1 MKPTTLMMIPTY
13 NEADNIKDLV
23 EAVLAQSPE
32 VGVVIV
38 DDNSPDGTADIVLS
52 MGGRSGR
59 IELIVRKDERGRGS
73 AGIVGFRR
81 ALAMGAR
88 YIGEMDADFSHDPKY
103 IKDFLRMIERYDII
117 IGSRSVPGGGEVKRS
132 PVRRM
137 ITAFA
142 SVYIHALLGLTVA
155 DPTSGYRLF
164 RREVIETLDWDTMVS
179 VGPSIVQEMLI
190 QALARG
196 YSVVEV
202 PIVFSERRAGSAKFN
217 LRISVQS
224 LVMILRFRIKYGKI
238 RLGEHKRNDNR

>member
-1 MKPTTLMMIPTY
+1 MKPKTLMMIPTY
-13 NEADNIKDLV
+13 NEAENIKDLI
-23 EAVLAQSPE
+23 EAVLSQSPD

-38 DDNSPDGTADIVLS
+38 DDDSPDGTADLV
-52 MGGRSGR
+52 RSLGARDGR
-59 IELIVRKDERGRGS
+59 IELVVRKDERGRGS

-81 ALAMGAR
+81 ALGMGAR

-103 IKDFLRMIERYDII
+103 LKDFLRKIENYDIV
-117 IGSRSVPGGGEVKRS
+117 IGSRGVPGGGEVNRS

-142 SVYIHALLGLTVA
+142 SIYIHALLGLTVK

-164 RREVIETLDWDTMVS
+164 RREVIETLDWGTMVS

-190 QALARG
+190 QAMARG

-224 LVMILRFRIKYGKI
+224 LVMILRFRAKYGRI
-238 RLGEHKRNDNR
+238 RLIERARNDSR

>member
-13 NEADNIKDLV
+13 NEADNITDLI
-23 EAVLAQSPE
+23 EAVLAQSPD
-32 VGVVIV
+32 VGVIVV
-38 DDNSPDGTADIVLS
+38 DDNSPDGTAGLVRA
-52 MGGRSGR
+52 MGGRGGR

-73 AGIVGFRR
+73 AGIVGFKR

-117 IGSRSVPGGGEVKRS
+117 IGSRGVSGGGEVRRS

-164 RREVIETLDWDTMVS
+164 RREVIKSLDWDTMVS

-196 YSVVEV
+196 YSLVEV

-224 LVMILRFRIKYGKI
+224 LVMILRFRAKYGRI
-238 RLGEHKRNDNR
+238 RPGECEYNDSQ

>member
-13 NEADNIKDLV
+13 NEADNIKDLI

-32 VGVVIV
+32 MGVVIV
-38 DDNSPDGTADIVLS
+38 DDDSPDGTADIV
-52 MGGRSGR
+52 RSLGKRGGR
-59 IELIVRKDERGRGS
+59 IELIVRKNERGRGS
-73 AGIVGFRR
+73 AGIVGFRH
-81 ALAMGAR
+81 ALGVGAR

-103 IKDFLRMIERYDII
+103 IKDFLRLIKSYDIV
-117 IGSRSVPGGGEVKRS
+117 IGSRGIPGGGEVRRS

-142 SVYIHALLGLTVA
+142 SVYIHTLLGLKVK

-164 RREVIETLDWDTMVS
+164 RREVVKTLDWDTMVS

-190 QALARG
+190 QALTRG
-196 YSVVEV
+196 WSVVEF
-202 PIVFSERRAGSAKFN
+202 PIVFSERRAGSAKFS

-224 LVMILRFRIKYGKI
+224 LVTILRFRIKYGKI
-238 RLGEHKRNDNR
+238 RLG

>member
-13 NEADNIKDLV
+13 NEADNIKDLI
-23 EAVLAQSPE
+23 EAVLTQSPE

-38 DDNSPDGTADIVLS
+38 DDDSPDGTADIV
-52 MGGRSGR
+52 RSLGKRGGR
-59 IELIVRKDERGRGS
+59 IELIVRKNERGRGS

-81 ALAMGAR
+81 ALQMGAR

-103 IKDFLRMIERYDII
+103 IKDLLSMIESYDIVV
-117 IGSRSVPGGGEVKRS
+117 GSRGIPGGGEVRRS
-132 PVRRM
+132 AVRRM

-142 SVYIHALLGLTVA
+142 SVYIHALLGLTIK

-164 RREVIETLDWDTMVS
+164 RREVIKTLDWDTMVS

-196 YSVVEV
+196 YSVVEF

-224 LVMILRFRIKYGKI
+224 LVMILRFRIKYGRI
-238 RLGEHKRNDNR
+238 RLG